1 MNLEETG
8 SSVGHEFH
16 RQHQPTSANLA
27 YGAVTG
33 GEGFELA
40 KEPTPNLCASLN
52 KALVSEN
59 GDYFLGDRTA

>member
-1 MNLEETG
+1 MNLEKTG
-8 SSVGHEFH
+8 SGVGRKLH
-16 RQHQPTSANLA
+16 RPHQPTSANLA

-59 GDYFLGDRTA
+59 GDYFLGDCTA